1 MRRASLLGGSI
12 PPKLMAAA
20 ENNFLSLPSVVNID
34 GVEEEFTNVLNVNR
48 ASRS

>member
-1 MRRASLLGGSI
+1 MRRASFLGGSI
-12 PPKLMAAA
+12 PPKLIAAE

-34 GVEEEFTNVLNVNR
+34 GVEEFTNVLNVNR